1 MATETLLPDA
11 IVTLTA
17 LSGSI
22 NNIDEGIASPDGT
35 FLTNTNT
42 KGNQNRL
49 VASFPTPSGDLT
61 AGSELQ
67 TFRVVIR
74 KNASGGNDPNF
85 RFVLY
90 ENGSATTTTSAE
102 IAVSATGSGTTETW
116 SWNATALASQS
127 GVNVEIGIQQTT
139 GGTGRGAN
147 RRWIEID
154 TVDWIADYT
163 APAGGTGSTQA
174 ILI

>member
-11 IVTLTA
+11 IVTLTS
-17 LSGSI
+17 LSGTI
-22 NNIDEGIASPDGT
+22 LNIDEGTASADGV

-42 KGNQNRL
+42 NGNQNLL

-61 AGSELQ
+61 TGDNLQ
-67 TFRVVIR
+67 TFRVTIR
-74 KNASGGNDPNF
+74 KNATGGNDPTF
-85 RFVLY
+85 QFIVY
-90 ENGSATTTTSAE
+90 ENGSATTTASPNIT
-102 IAVSATGSGTTETW
+102 VSALSTFSFTWNSNILANQTG
-116 SWNATALASQS
+116 AD
-127 GVNVEIGIQQTT
+127 VEIGIQQTG
-139 GGTGRGAN
+139 GGTGNAAR

-163 APAGGTGSTQA
+163 PPAGGTGFTQA